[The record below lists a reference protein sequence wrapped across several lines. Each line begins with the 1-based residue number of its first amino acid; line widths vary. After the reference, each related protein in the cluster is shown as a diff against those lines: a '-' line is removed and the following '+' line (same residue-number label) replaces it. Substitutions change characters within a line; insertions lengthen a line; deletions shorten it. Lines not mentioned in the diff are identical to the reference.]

1 MGKGIHRGTGD
12 ACPGPQPAACRPQ
25 TPVAIPFSA
34 MPCRPH
40 GAGRPQI
47 ARRYKPMNAAMAGG
61 TARRMLAQNVRVLR
75 LTRGWSQEALAEAAE
90 LDRSYVGDI
99 EQARRNVSLDSLE
112 RLAGAF
118 DLTLLDLLREPDPT
132 ELGAQLLR
140 RISGDINGP

>member
-1 MGKGIHRGTGD
+1 
-12 ACPGPQPAACRPQ
+12 
-25 TPVAIPFSA
+25 
-34 MPCRPH
+34 
-40 GAGRPQI
+40 
-47 ARRYKPMNAAMAGG
+47 MNAAMAGG
-61 TARRMLAQNVRVLR
+61 TARRLLAQNVRVLR